1 MFDVLIIGAGITGCF
16 LAHEL
21 SEYELKTA
29 VLERENDVAC
39 GSTMANS
46 AIIHAGNDPED
57 GTLKARLNLEGSRQY
72 EAICERLHVPYRKTG
87 SFTVSSG
94 AEEER
99 IEGDSAALVGGQPLD
114 EQGLTLLDAVLLA
127 AGLDDRVGHRSVQ
140 G

>member
-57 GTLKARLNLEGSRQY
+57 GTLKARLNLEGSR
-72 EAICERLHVPYRKTG
+72 R
-87 SFTVSSG
+87 
-94 AEEER
+94 
-99 IEGDSAALVGGQPLD
+99 
-114 EQGLTLLDAVLLA
+114 
-127 AGLDDRVGHRSVQ
+127 
-140 G
+140 